1 MKIASVYDPS
11 FRPYGRVL
19 AGYDTAAL
27 IQAMENIAMPEE
39 GVAYEPS
46 IAAWRTAPFSG
57 GCKITPLEGCPFSLV
72 CAGGITRS

>member
-27 IQAMENIAMPEE
+27 IQAMENIAMPGE
-39 GVAYEPS
+39 GVAY
-46 IAAWRTAPFSG
+46 
-57 GCKITPLEGCPFSLV
+57 
-72 CAGGITRS
+72 